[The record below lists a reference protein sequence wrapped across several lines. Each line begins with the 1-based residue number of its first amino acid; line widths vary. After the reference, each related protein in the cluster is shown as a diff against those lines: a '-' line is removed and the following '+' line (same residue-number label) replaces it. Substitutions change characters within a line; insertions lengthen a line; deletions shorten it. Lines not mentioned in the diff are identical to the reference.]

1 MRAGDR
7 VRAADRL
14 IPAVK
19 AVAVDVLMHNP
30 RLRLRYRGLRGR
42 LRSGRYRWYARG
54 GRDDRLIVFESF
66 VGRNYSGS
74 PRALYEAALVD
85 PRFAGCRFVWAFR
98 DPAHAAAFPALSD
111 PRTTIV
117 ANGSGDYYR
126 AFGRARAWVS
136 NSIIAPELVPRAG
149 QHYLQTWHGTPFKR
163 IGLDVV
169 ATTEA
174 ALNGKA
180 EIDERYRVDAGKI
193 TTFLSAA
200 TFTTRVF
207 ASAFGLP
214 ETGAGSPFLETGNPR
229 NDALATATPDD
240 VAAARGRLGIA
251 PGTRVVLYAPTWRD
265 DQYDLRSGYVYDQP
279 LDIGRLRAA
288 LGEGWLLLYRAHYIV
303 SNVSDFAEHAGFARD
318 VSGIDDINELALAS
332 DVLVTDYSSVY
343 FDYALLD
350 RPMIFYMYDLER
362 YSSRLRGFYLP
373 IEDVPG
379 AIVTTQDALAAA
391 LLDPDLPARDAARR
405 AELNATMSPH
415 DDGGAGRRVLDLLA
429 GLAPAEAPIAGE
441 PDSGRYIAHP
451 VSGRHADMG
460 KNST

>member
-1 MRAGDR
+1 VSA
-7 VRAADRL
+7 VARL
-14 IPAVK
+14 IAALK
-19 AVAVDVLMHNP
+19 AFAIDFLMHNP
-30 RLRLRYRGLRGR
+30 WLRMRYRALRGR
-42 LRSGRYRWYARG
+42 LRYLRYRWYARG
-54 GRDDRLIVFESF
+54 PRDDALIVFESF

-74 PRALYEAALVD
+74 PRALYEAARTD
-85 PRFAGCRFVWAFR
+85 PRFARSRFVWAFR
-98 DPAHAAAFPALSD
+98 NPGHAAGFPALAD

-117 ANGSGDYYR
+117 ANGTADYYR

-136 NSIIAPELVPRAG
+136 NSIIAPELVPRAD

-169 ATTEA
+169 ATTET
-174 ALNGKA
+174 ALNGKP

-200 TFTTRVF
+200 PFTTRVF
-207 ASAFGLP
+207 ASAFGLSAAR
-214 ETGAGSPFLETGNPR
+214 GPFVETGNPR
-229 NDALATATPDD
+229 NDALATATPGD
-240 VAAARGRLGIA
+240 VAAARERLGIA
-251 PGTRVVLYAPTWRD
+251 PGTRVILYAPTWRD
-265 DQYDLRSGYVYDQP
+265 DQYDLRTGYVYEQP
-279 LDIGRLRAA
+279 LDLGRLRTT
-288 LGEGWLLLYRAHYIV
+288 LGDGWLVLYRAHYIV
-303 SNVSDFAEHAGFARD
+303 TNVIDFAGHDGFVRD

-343 FDYALLD
+343 FDFALLD

-362 YSSRLRGFYLP
+362 YASRLRGFYLP
-373 IEDVPG
+373 FEDVPG
-379 AIVTTQDALAAA
+379 PIVSTQDDLAAA

-415 DDGGAGRRVLDLLA
+415 DDGRATCRVLDILA
-429 GLAPAEAPIAGE
+429 GAPRAGAPSAGE
-441 PDSGRYIAHP
+441 PDTGGYIARP